1 MIITRN
7 PNVSNS
13 RWYQV
18 CVLLSALVLLPLG
31 FAVAQDFDAVERRL
45 GESVSEGELTL
56 EQAVIMIDVLRKNTE
71 NRAPR
76 KQRWSR
82 DHDEHHGIEGHL
94 QAVGKRL
101 KAAVKAGKMTEEEAR
116 AKWQIME
123 KECAEKECAEKEC
136 AEKEC
141 AEKECAREAGIE
153 GHYKRM
159 GISDEAFDR
168 IQRHLHENGIQREQ
182 LDMVMGAMLRVIHQV
197 KSKGDD
203 FELDPRLRDYFTGE
217 LGLTDQQVELVQGM
231 ARRVAHRMRA
241 SQGQIMEKECAEKE
255 CAREAGIE
263 GHYKRMGISDE
274 AFDRIQRHLH
284 ENGIQREQ
292 LDMVMGAMLRVIHQ
306 VKSKGDDFE
315 LDPRLRD
322 YFTGELGLTDQQV
335 ELVQGMAR
343 RVAHR
348 MRASQGQPHQE
359 YASDREA
366 IEKMVAEGEVSREDA
381 DRRLGEMRRAIDSR
395 QGEKGVEPRFIP
407 EEKYTRVEAEL
418 KKLVDEG
425 KVSKPDAERRLRELQ
440 TANTKAHIEA
450 SVKAGKMTRGEAD
463 KLYKELG
470 FK

>member
-1 MIITRN
+1 MEEICCDALVLSTLKPIPRTCAISLLTAVECLVPPVVRPPAVVSEINGGEFLERRFKMIIVRK

-45 GESVSEGELTL
+45 GESVSKGELTL
-56 EQAVIMIDVLRKNTE
+56 EQAIIMINALRKNTE
-71 NRAPR
+71 NRAPG
-76 KQRWSR
+76 KHRWSR
-82 DHDEHHGIEGHL
+82 GRDEHHGIEGHL

-141 AEKECAREAGIE
+141 AEKECA
-153 GHYKRM
+153 
-159 GISDEAFDR
+159 
-168 IQRHLHENGIQREQ
+168 
-182 LDMVMGAMLRVIHQV
+182 
-197 KSKGDD
+197 
-203 FELDPRLRDYFTGE
+203 
-217 LGLTDQQVELVQGM
+217 
-231 ARRVAHRMRA
+231 
-241 SQGQIMEKECAEKE
+241 EKECAAKECAAKECAAKE

-292 LDMVMGAMLRVIHQ
+292 LDMVMGAMLRVVHQ

-343 RVAHR
+343 RAAHR

-395 QGEKGVEPRFIP
+395 QGEKGVDPRFIP